1 MMNSEFTA
9 SGLAPFKATCV
20 RSDVAGS
27 YHLVVN
33 GIRVGFSVEKGVSGW
48 YLHRPN
54 FSALQFC
61 WFKTKKDVLTAVVVF
76 LDGAGHRPW
85 RDTITLCMTTGSSQ
99 IVKLD
104 PRAYL

>member
-1 MMNSEFTA
+1 MNSEFTA

-20 RSDVAGS
+20 RSGVAGS

-33 GIRVGFSVEKGVSGW
+33 GMDVGFSVEKGVSGW